1 MSLRD
6 LEEIGG
12 GGGGGFTLR
21 SLLGGF
27 SGVSSLSPSTYS
39 APTHES
45 MNSNLSFTQIPQAP
59 PPEDVMPE
67 PVTVR
72 SPFAFNMNLGGQ
84 ARGKLGDLI
93 RSEFS
98 TRQEDDRA
106 ANAAEASTR
115 IIPPVRTKPP
125 SPCKSTHTISSP
137 GVNYETAGVNYELLK
152 RVDDSQRAA
161 NDAQHRVNMIQKRL
175 DSERRNYEE
184 RLRQAHE
191 LIARYQGESERAQSE
206 LSSLHD
212 SLTHRKDSE
221 QSIVADRERKL
232 IEQQAEYNQ
241 ELSHLK
247 EMTTQSLRARDDSIS
262 LLTKQLEDSQKSAS
276 MFEEKYTHAESLL
289 KTYTSTQPKMIASI
303 KKAQVG
309 FDMSN
314 SKLNMHNSREH
325 TLPIA
330 SSFKDDSQSSSLT
343 AHEKDLL
350 TAIQESVKN

>member
-27 SGVSSLSPSTYS
+27 SGVSSLSPSTYN
-39 APTHES
+39 APTQES
-45 MNSNLSFTQIPQAP
+45 TNSNLSFTQIPQAP

-67 PVTVR
+67 PVAVR
-72 SPFAFNMNLGGQ
+72 NSFAFNMNLGGQ
-84 ARGKLGDLI
+84 ARGKLGELI

-98 TRQEDDRA
+98 TQQNDDRA
-106 ANAAEASTR
+106 AHAAEASTR
-115 IIPPVRTKPP
+115 IVPPVRTKQP
-125 SPCKSTHTISSP
+125 SPYKSTHTISSP
-137 GVNYETAGVNYELLK
+137 GVNYETPGVNYELLK

-161 NDAQHRVNMIQKRL
+161 NDAQHRVNIIQKRL
-175 DSERRNYEE
+175 DSERHNYEE

-191 LIARYQGESERAQSE
+191 LVARYQGEYERAQSE
-206 LSSLHD
+206 LSSLHE

-232 IEQQAEYNQ
+232 IEQQAEYNK
-241 ELSHLK
+241 ELSNLK
-247 EMTTQSLRARDDSIS
+247 EMSTKSLRDRDDSIS
-262 LLTKQLEDSQKSAS
+262 LLTKQLEESQKSVS
-276 MFEEKYTHAESLL
+276 MFEQKYKNAESLL

-303 KKAQVG
+303 KKAQLG

-314 SKLNMHNSREH
+314 SKLNMHNSRKH

-330 SSFKDDSQSSSLT
+330 NSFKDEFQNSTLN
-343 AHEKDLL
+343 AHEEDLL
-350 TAIQESVKN
+350 RAIQESIAN